1 LFDLNI
7 YMQIESDHDFP
18 KLRQQFAEWR
28 NRFPMFTHD
37 VNNIERIVEAHI
49 KQHSIALVQHRQTHS
64 KSYLEQAQQEI
75 EEINRVVAT
84 VEKMELMSMLSRG

>member
-1 LFDLNI
+1 
-7 YMQIESDHDFP
+7 MQITSDKDFQE
-18 KLRQQFAEWR
+18 LRKQFIVWR
-28 NRFPMFTHD
+28 KRFPMFTHD

-49 KQHSIALVQHRQTHS
+49 KQHSIALVNHRQTHS

-75 EEINRVVAT
+75 DAINQVVAT

>member
-7 YMQIESDHDFP
+7 CMQIESDQDFP
-18 KLRQQFAEWR
+18 KLRRQFGDWR
-28 NRFPMFTHD
+28 KRFPMFTHD

-49 KQHSIALVQHRQTHS
+49 KQHSIALVKHRQTHS